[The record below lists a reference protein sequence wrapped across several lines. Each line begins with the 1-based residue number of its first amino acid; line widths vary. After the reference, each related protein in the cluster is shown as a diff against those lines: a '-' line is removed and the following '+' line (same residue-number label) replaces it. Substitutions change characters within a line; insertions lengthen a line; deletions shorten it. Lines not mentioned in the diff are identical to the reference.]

1 GEDPSDLAL
10 SDSGLIFVIDSDGG
24 TNAIGALYTVDPSTG
39 NRVLISDFGNIAD
52 GPLGSLPRGVTVT
65 NSGDVLVTDRDAG
78 TDGYGA
84 LFKVDPVT
92 GARVMV
98 SDFGNNAQGPLGRA
112 MDIKEDNSGNIFVVV
127 RQGASGVIGV
137 MKVNVASGNR
147 TLISDFEN
155 AAQGPTGVGPLFMAV
170 ESTNNLVVTDN
181 SIGDGYLFRV
191 NPTTGNRSVL
201 SDFGDNAQGPL
212 GANIHGVAVEASGSI
227 LVTDVVAPT
236 EGAVFRVCP
245 VTGNRII
252 LSDIGDGSQGPLG
265 SSPEGAVVVPGIDM
279 PIPALNPWGTVVL
292 VLIMGSLTAWFIRK
306 GRQERVC

>member
-1 GEDPSDLAL
+1 MAIIRIFRNYFELHQKYLFPLILMSVIFLSFPGTPAFSQLLPGDILVVDDGVGTDDRGVIFRIDPVTGQRNILTDFGNIAQGPLGEDPSDLAL

-92 GARVMV
+92 GVRVMV

-127 RQGASGVIGV
+127 R
-137 MKVNVASGNR
+137 
-147 TLISDFEN
+147 
-155 AAQGPTGVGPLFMAV
+155 
-170 ESTNNLVVTDN
+170 
-181 SIGDGYLFRV
+181 
-191 NPTTGNRSVL
+191 
-201 SDFGDNAQGPL
+201 
-212 GANIHGVAVEASGSI
+212 
-227 LVTDVVAPT
+227 
-236 EGAVFRVCP
+236 
-245 VTGNRII
+245 
-252 LSDIGDGSQGPLG
+252 
-265 SSPEGAVVVPGIDM
+265 
-279 PIPALNPWGTVVL
+279 
-292 VLIMGSLTAWFIRK
+292 
-306 GRQERVC
+306 